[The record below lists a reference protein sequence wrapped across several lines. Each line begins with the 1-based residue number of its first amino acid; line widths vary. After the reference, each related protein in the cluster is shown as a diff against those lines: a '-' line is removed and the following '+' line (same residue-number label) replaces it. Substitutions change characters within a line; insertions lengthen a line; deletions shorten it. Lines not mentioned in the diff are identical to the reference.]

1 MSSSF
6 ENGALYIILNTR
18 GQPGTFHWGIFLP
31 LLGVR
36 GWYYH
41 ATNKSGGW
49 TLEVELTNDI
59 QTSRPIVLASKLGF
73 VSSEAALDQAL
84 RAITDFGPI
93 SKRTG
98 ETFSC
103 RTWMKDSIVT
113 LHDKG
118 IVTLP
123 TDIDTIAKRAFDEA
137 TPLESGIESGTGGLT
152 IMDGTI

>member
-123 TDIDTIAKRAFDEA
+123 TDIGEAFDEA
-137 TPLESGIESGTGGLT
+137 TLLEPGIESGTGGLT

>member
-6 ENGALYIILNTR
+6 ENGALYMTLNTR

-31 LLGVR
+31 CSGVK

-49 TLEVELTNDI
+49 TLEDH
-59 QTSRPIVLASKLGF
+59 RLAYKLDF
-73 VSSEAALDQAL
+73 LSSEAALDQAL

-103 RTWMKDSIVT
+103 RTWMKDSLAT

-123 TDIDTIAKRAFDEA
+123 ADIDTLAKKAFDEA
-137 TPLESGIESGTGGLT
+137 TPLESAIESGTGGLT
-152 IMDGTI
+152 IMDGNT

>member
-1 MSSSF
+1 M
-6 ENGALYIILNTR
+6 
-18 GQPGTFHWGIFLP
+18 
-31 LLGVR
+31 
-36 GWYYH
+36 
-41 ATNKSGGW
+41 
-49 TLEVELTNDI
+49 ELTNDI

-98 ETFSC
+98 EAFSC

-113 LHDKG
+113 LHDRG

-123 TDIDTIAKRAFDEA
+123 TDIGEFYPPNLWLDVPLMKWLKIRLRRGLLMKRPYWSPVSNREQVV
-137 TPLESGIESGTGGLT
+137 
-152 IMDGTI
+152 

>member
-6 ENGALYIILNTR
+6 ENGALYMTLNTR

-31 LLGVR
+31 CSGAK

-49 TLEVELTNDI
+49 KLEVKLTNNI
-59 QTSRPIVLASKLGF
+59 RNSRTIVLAYKLGF
-73 VSSEAALDQAL
+73 VSSEAALDQTL

-103 RTWMKDSIVT
+103 RTWMKDSLAT

-123 TDIDTIAKRAFDEA
+123 ADIDTLAKKAFDEA
-137 TPLESGIESGTGGLT
+137 TPLEPAIESGTGDLT
-152 IMDGTI
+152 IMDGTA